1 MSDQRQESS
10 NPLFFNPLEPY
21 VGLSISDLNR
31 YLPAIQNADEVNM
44 TADKMQEGI
53 FWGDAVVGLERLPD
67 KAVDLI
73 IADPP
78 KSPWL
83 GMDEAGRTMTL
94 QEYYEWNDRWLKESH
109 RILKETGLLYLLC
122 DWRYSGMYQSLLSNR
137 FHLQTR
143 ITWRDPKAPPVGK
156 KGTWHNS
163 MNDIWFA
170 SKSEDFLFE
179 KHVTGGTTPAVESN
193 RNNFWA
199 DIQTGV
205 TPYMKGDQPDAI
217 LRRILK
223 TSSFKLSWVVDPFV
237 RNGAVGVAAKKMGRR
252 FIGFETNRDQVLM
265 AMKRI
270 DQS

>member
-31 YLPAIQNADEVNM
+31 YLPAIQTVDEVKM
-44 TADKMQEGI
+44 TRDQMQEGI
-53 FWGDAVVGLERLPD
+53 FWGDAVIGLERLPESSI
-67 KAVDLI
+67 DLI
-73 IADPP
+73 IAEPP
-78 KSPWL
+78 KTPWL
-83 GMDEAGRTMTL
+83 SLDESGKSMSL
-94 QEYYEWNDRWLKESH
+94 QEYFEWNNRWLMESH
-109 RILKETGLLYLLC
+109 RVLRETGLLYLLC
-122 DWRYSGMYQSLLSNR
+122 DWRYSGMYQSALSDR

-143 ITWRDPKAPPVGK
+143 ITWRDENACPVGK
-156 KGTWHNS
+156 KGTWNNG

-170 SKSEDFLFE
+170 SKSDDFLFE
-179 KHVTGGTTPAVESN
+179 NHPTGSMGGAESD
-193 RNNFWA
+193 RSNFWA
-199 DIQTGV
+199 EIQTGV
-205 TPYMKGDQPDAI
+205 TPYMKGDQPDII